1 MKKAAGFALI
11 KTIPVFL
18 GYIFLGIAF
27 GLLLQ
32 KAGLGAGWAFLISLF
47 VYAGSMQFALFN
59 PERSIYEKSSWICPD
74 KNNPCFSGI
83 YFSWNCLWPPSPKGR
98 SWSRLGL
105 SHQSLCLC
113 RFHAVCPYRDS
124 HRRAEFCR
132 NSHHDAFDQQPTRI
146 LWPDLY

>member
-47 VYAGSMQFALFN
+47 VYAGSMQFALV
-59 PERSIYEKSSWICPD
+59 
-74 KNNPCFSGI
+74 GI
-83 YFSWNCLWPPSPKGR
+83 LT
-98 SWSRLGL
+98 
-105 SHQSLCLC
+105 
-113 RFHAVCPYRDS
+113 
-124 HRRAEFCR
+124 RRAEFYR

>member
-47 VYAGSMQFALFN
+47 VYAGSMQYVAIDLLAGGASLLSAALMTVMVNARHLFTA
-59 PERSIYEKSSWICPD
+59 CP
-74 KNNPCFSGI
+74 
-83 YFSWNCLWPPSPKGR
+83 
-98 SWSRLGL
+98 
-105 SHQSLCLC
+105 
-113 RFHAVCPYRDS
+113 
-124 HRRAEFCR
+124 
-132 NSHHDAFDQQPTRI
+132 
-146 LWPDLY
+146 

>member
-32 KAGLGAGWAFLISLF
+32 KAGLGAGWVFLISLF
-47 VYAGSMQFALFN
+47 VYAGSMQFAL
-59 PERSIYEKSSWICPD
+59 I
-74 KNNPCFSGI
+74 GI
-83 YFSWNCLWPPSPKGR
+83 LTE
-98 SWSRLGL
+98 GL
-105 SHQSLCLC
+105 
-113 RFHAVCPYRDS
+113 
-124 HRRAEFCR
+124 FCR
-132 NSHHDAFDQQPTRI
+132 NSHHNAFDQQPTRI

>member
-32 KAGLGAGWAFLISLF
+32 KAGLGAVWVFLISL
-47 VYAGSMQFALFN
+47 
-59 PERSIYEKSSWICPD
+59 
-74 KNNPCFSGI
+74 
-83 YFSWNCLWPPSPKGR
+83 
-98 SWSRLGL
+98 
-105 SHQSLCLC
+105 
-113 RFHAVCPYRDS
+113 HAVCPYRDS